1 MTPIMSFALR
11 GFGVCCCC
19 CCCFVLFCF
28 VLFCFETE
36 SHVFQTGP
44 QLSIVAEDD
53 LELLTLL
60 LPPPK

>member
-1 MTPIMSFALR
+1 ML
-11 GFGVCCCC
+11 FGVLG
-19 CCCFVLFCF
+19 FVVVVVVLFCF
-28 VLFCFETE
+28 VLFCFEME